1 MGAHRAR
8 HSAARAT
15 GDAPRRTVSELLA
28 EAAQYQPPPPRL
40 PLATRSGPVYPAM
53 PPLAREIPPLSR
65 AFPPPRSPQARPAP
79 RTRHGVPAPR
89 SPRSAFAVVAASAV
103 GAGTAAAS
111 MSGAFTAVQPA
122 PARDLSD
129 TQSFS
134 RPVDLATANGPVA
147 AATPASTAT
156 AMATGTITAAP
167 ASLASAVPAT
177 APSTGTVMA
186 ADLHQTDAKQIADL
200 SRAVNLDRVQ
210 AVQYA
215 ATQAAQAVQSALV
228 NKVTSLTGGVRPLF
242 DASSPV
248 AAKALT
254 TAIGKMGVPYV
265 WGAVG
270 PNAFDC
276 SGLVM
281 WSYRKQGVNLPR
293 TAAQQSKV
301 GTPVSRDQL
310 RAGDLVF
317 FYSPVSHVGIYLGNN
332 KILNA
337 SESGQPVKVSSMAN
351 MPFHNA
357 RRIT

>member
-1 MGAHRAR
+1 M
-8 HSAARAT
+8 
-15 GDAPRRTVSELLA
+15 
-28 EAAQYQPPPPRL
+28 
-40 PLATRSGPVYPAM
+40 
-53 PPLAREIPPLSR
+53 
-65 AFPPPRSPQARPAP
+65 
-79 RTRHGVPAPR
+79 
-89 SPRSAFAVVAASAV
+89 

-111 MSGAFTAVQPA
+111 MSGAFTAVPTA
-122 PARDLSD
+122 PTRDLGD

-134 RPVDLATANGPVA
+134 RPVDLATTDGPVTA
-147 AATPASTAT
+147 AAGTAGT
-156 AMATGTITAAP
+156 AGTMATGTITAAP
-167 ASLASAVPAT
+167 ASLVSAVPAT
-177 APSTGTVMA
+177 APATGTVMA

-200 SRAVNLDRVQ
+200 SRAVDLDRVQ
-210 AVQYA
+210 AAQQA
-215 ATQAAQAVQSALV
+215 ATQAALAVQSALV
-228 NKVTSLTGGVRPLF
+228 NKVTSLAGVRPLF
-242 DASSPV
+242 DATSPV

-254 TAIGKMGVPYV
+254 TAITKMGVPYV

-281 WSYRKQGVNLPR
+281 WSYRKQGINLPR
-293 TAAQQSKV
+293 TAAQQANV

>member
-1 MGAHRAR
+1 M
-8 HSAARAT
+8 
-15 GDAPRRTVSELLA
+15 
-28 EAAQYQPPPPRL
+28 
-40 PLATRSGPVYPAM
+40 
-53 PPLAREIPPLSR
+53 
-65 AFPPPRSPQARPAP
+65 
-79 RTRHGVPAPR
+79 PAPR

-111 MSGAFTAVQPA
+111 MSGAFTAVTPA
-122 PARDLSD
+122 PARDLGD

-134 RPVDLATANGPVA
+134 RPVDLATANGPVVA
-147 AATPASTAT
+147 ANTATATAASTAGT
-156 AMATGTITAAP
+156 MATGTVTAAP
-167 ASLASAVPAT
+167 ATLVSTLPPA
-177 APSTGTVMA
+177 APATGTVMA

-200 SRAVNLDRVQ
+200 SRAVELDRVQ
-210 AVQYA
+210 AVQQA
-215 ATQAAQAVQSALV
+215 ATQAAEAVQSSLI

-254 TAIGKMGVPYV
+254 TAISKMGVPYV

-281 WSYRKQGVNLPR
+281 WSYRKQGINLPR

-337 SESGQPVKVSSMAN
+337 SESGQPVKVSSMVN

>member
-1 MGAHRAR
+1 M
-8 HSAARAT
+8 
-15 GDAPRRTVSELLA
+15 SELLA
-28 EAAQYQPPPPRL
+28 QATENQSPLRLPQAALPTPAFAAGQTATRAVPPPARVL
-40 PLATRSGPVYPAM
+40 PSTPARPSY
-53 PPLAREIPPLSR
+53 PPLPPAPGADR
-65 AFPPPRSPQARPAP
+65 PIRSPRAMPAP
-79 RTRHGVPAPR
+79 RRHGVPAPR

-111 MSGAFTAVQPA
+111 MSGAFAAIPGA

-134 RPVDLATANGPVA
+134 RPAFAPVDLATTDGPV
-147 AATPASTAT
+147 
-156 AMATGTITAAP
+156 TGGGAFRAAP
-167 ASLASAVPAT
+167 ASLVSSVPAA
-177 APSTGTVMA
+177 APTNATVMA
-186 ADLHQTDAKQIADL
+186 ADLHQTDARQIADL
-200 SRAVNLDRVQ
+200 SRAVDLDRAQSVQ
-210 AVQYA
+210 QA
-215 ATQAAQAVQSALV
+215 AARTAQAVQSALV
-228 NKVTSLTGGVRPLF
+228 NKVSSLTGVTPLF
-242 DASSPV
+242 DASSPI

-254 TAIGKMGVPYV
+254 TAITKMGVPYV

-281 WSYRKQGVNLPR
+281 WSYKRQGINLPR
-293 TAAQQSKV
+293 TAAAQSRV
-301 GTPVSRDQL
+301 GTPVSRSQL

-337 SESGQPVKVSSMAN
+337 SESGQPVKVSSMAH

>member
-1 MGAHRAR
+1 M
-8 HSAARAT
+8 
-15 GDAPRRTVSELLA
+15 
-28 EAAQYQPPPPRL
+28 
-40 PLATRSGPVYPAM
+40 
-53 PPLAREIPPLSR
+53 
-65 AFPPPRSPQARPAP
+65 
-79 RTRHGVPAPR
+79 
-89 SPRSAFAVVAASAV
+89 VAASAV

-111 MSGAFTAVQPA
+111 MSGAFTAVTPA
-122 PARDLSD
+122 PARDIGD

-134 RPVDLATANGPVA
+134 RPVDLATANGPVSA
-147 AATPASTAT
+147 VNTAT
-156 AMATGTITAAP
+156 AATAGVMSTGTITAAP
-167 ASLASAVPAT
+167 ATLDSSVPAA
-177 APSTGTVMA
+177 APATGTVMA

-200 SRAVNLDRVQ
+200 SRAVELDRVQ
-210 AVQYA
+210 AAQQA
-215 ATQAAQAVQSALV
+215 ATQAAQAVQSALIS
-228 NKVTSLTGGVRPLF
+228 KVTSLTGGVKPLF
-242 DASSPV
+242 DATNQVSAS
-248 AAKALT
+248 ALT
-254 TAIGKMGVPYV
+254 TAISKMGVPYV
-265 WGAVG
+265 WGATG

-281 WSYRKQGVNLPR
+281 WSYRKQGINLPR
-293 TAAQQSKV
+293 TAAQQSTV